1 MRLFYIIIFLIT
13 SLSFTGYGSQDAKK
27 HTLINNNKALFVAA
41 KKQAKYHSDFN
52 KSNERL
58 QKDLAST
65 SVLKIF
71 SCVLFLLVI
80 PYFLFLKNKFVN
92 GTTVVKQLRFNYW
105 CLFKMLYPK
114 HVFW

>member
-13 SLSFTGYGSQDAKK
+13 SLNFTGYGSQDAKK
-27 HTLINNNKALFVAA
+27 HTLINHTKALFISA
-41 KKQAKYHSDFN
+41 KKQIKSHADFN
-52 KSNERL
+52 KTNERL
-58 QKDLAST
+58 QKDLVSS
-65 SVLKIF
+65 SVVKIF
-71 SCVLFLLVI
+71 SCVLFLLLI

-92 GTTVVKQLRFNYW
+92 SATVVKQLRFNYW